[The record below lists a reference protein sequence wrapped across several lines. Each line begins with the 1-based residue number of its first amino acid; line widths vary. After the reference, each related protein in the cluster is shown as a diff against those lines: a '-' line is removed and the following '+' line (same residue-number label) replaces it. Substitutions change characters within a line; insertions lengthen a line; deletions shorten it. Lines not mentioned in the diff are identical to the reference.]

1 MFICFFLFPHPKF
14 KLRLWSTVNNTR
26 ECERVKNVGVVSTQI
41 RAYSTGLVI
50 FFCSK
55 SVFSIFRLVLRD
67 AGKFGD
73 LFSWLLW
80 CLAVTGT
87 IYSYMF
93 HER

>member
-1 MFICFFLFPHPKF
+1 MCISFYIFNTIIPFSPFPTCSSNF
-14 KLRLWSTVNNTR
+14 AYGLRTKVL
-26 ECERVKNVGVVSTQI
+26 
-41 RAYSTGLVI
+41 AYSTGLVI
-50 FFCSK
+50 SIVK
-55 SVFSIFRLVLRD
+55 SVLYIFRLVLRD